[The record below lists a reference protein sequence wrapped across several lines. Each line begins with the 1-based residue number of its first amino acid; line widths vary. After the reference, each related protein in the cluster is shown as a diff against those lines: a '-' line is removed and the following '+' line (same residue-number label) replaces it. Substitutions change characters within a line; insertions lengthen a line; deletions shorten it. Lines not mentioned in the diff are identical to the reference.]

1 MISFVHCFP
10 SKPLKLSSKAC
21 HRSPLLKCSGRRDK
35 GNFGGLNIFLR
46 NCMLKTGRVSICS
59 KVYQLTTHKNNLSY
73 NYSTAWF
80 PLIADAMIVN
90 AHGLDCDCSC
100 NCVVIAEISGKCSHN
115 ILYTIGIS
123 DGNLK
128 LSKWGTHTH
137 DLCVLRIW
145 HESDLMKLVK
155 LMRNWMRP
163 PQSSLLNW
171 SSAVKRILRNFDI

>member
-21 HRSPLLKCSGRRDK
+21 HRSPLLKCGGRRDE
-35 GNFGGLNIFLR
+35 GNFGGLNIILR
-46 NCMLKTGRVSICS
+46 NCLKPEVSAYAPKFINWLHIRT
-59 KVYQLTTHKNNLSY
+59 YLSLY
-73 NYSTAWF
+73 NSTAWF